1 MISLR
6 QHAISLAAVF
16 LALAVGVVLGSGFL
30 SNTML
35 SGLRD
40 ETNNLHSQ
48 INGLNDQKNVL
59 NAKLSSANAFD
70 AQMAGRMVHDAL
82 NGKSMVIF
90 RAPDAKDQDVEA
102 VSKIVGQAGG
112 SVTGTVSL
120 TQEFVD
126 ANSAEKLRTVVNSSV
141 LPAGAQ
147 LSTTLVDQGSQA
159 GDLLGIALLI
169 NRDPAVP
176 PVDDAQRDTVLAAL
190 RDTGF
195 ISFRGDGNQ
204 HVGAANAAAVITGG
218 ALGNDAGNQGVSVA
232 RLAAA
237 LAPHGSGVVLAG
249 CDGAADGPAAVAV
262 ARADATVTPVISTV
276 DDVDAEAGRVTVVL
290 GTADLINGGRTGQYG
305 TGHRN
310 TGLTVEQ

>member
-1 MISLR
+1 VISLR

-16 LALAVGVVLGSGFL
+16 LALAVGVVLGSGLL
-30 SNTML
+30 SNTIT
-35 SGLRD
+35 SGLRN
-40 ETNNLHSQ
+40 ETRTLHNQVNS
-48 INGLNDQKNVL
+48 LNDEKNVL
-59 NAKLSSANAFD
+59 NGKLGSANAFD

-90 RAPDAKDQDVEA
+90 RAPDAKDEDVDA
-102 VSKIVGQAGG
+102 VSKIIGQAGG
-112 SVTGTVSL
+112 AVTGTVSL

-126 ANSAEKLRTVVNSSV
+126 ANSAEKLRSVVNASV

-147 LSTTLVDQGSQA
+147 LSTKLVDQGSQA

-176 PVDDAQRDTVLAAL
+176 PVDGAQRDTVLAAL

-195 ISFRGDGNQ
+195 IGYGNQ

-218 ALGNDAGNQGVSVA
+218 SLSNDAGNQGVSVA
-232 RLAAA
+232 RFSAA

-249 CDGAADGPAAVAV
+249 RDGCSDGPAAVGV

-276 DDVDAEAGRVTVVL
+276 DDLGAESGRVTAVL
-290 GTADLINGGRTGQYG
+290 GAADLINGGRTGQYG

-310 TGLTVEQ
+310 TGLTVAQ